1 MEGKERVKPLM
12 QAARLSLIMIIF
24 TLSAQA
30 QVTPGTP
37 STAFRSDFSDTEL
50 QSFVDANEKV
60 LNLQIEGE
68 KNMMNAIEAEG
79 LTLER
84 FNEILEE
91 QRDPLRGTE
100 TNDAELASFNNAAQA
115 ILEENARL
123 EKAMTAMIE
132 ESGLDVST
140 YQEIMLSYQNNAEVK
155 SRVNRMVNE
164 RN

>member
-1 MEGKERVKPLM
+1 MDMEGKERVKPLM

-37 STAFRSDFSDTEL
+37 STAFRSDYSYTEL
-50 QSFVDANEKV
+50 QSSHDANEKV

-100 TNDAELASFNNAAQA
+100 THAAELASFNTAAQA
-115 ILEENARL
+115 ILEEKIGRAH
-123 EKAMTAMIE
+123 
-132 ESGLDVST
+132 V
-140 YQEIMLSYQNNAEVK
+140 
-155 SRVNRMVNE
+155 
-164 RN
+164 